1 MPAEEGP
8 RITGRDVAGAGF
20 LLIATN
26 IICAAIGAGIGALVG
41 AVTPLLVAGILIGFG
56 VGVAVVI
63 NRFKNL

>member
-1 MPAEEGP
+1 MSANGP

-26 IICAAIGAGIGALVG
+26 VVCAAIGAGIGALVG
-41 AVTPLLVAGILIGFG
+41 AVTPLLVAGILIGSG

-63 NRFKNL
+63 NRFKNV

>member
-1 MPAEEGP
+1 MPADGP

-56 VGVAVVI
+56 AGVAVVI